1 MKGWVE
7 KEIHKYF
14 AWRQVFKSDIK
25 DLTAEMEVMRK
36 GLDRERIRSSEL
48 EIKLAALNQDMT
60 FQIQVIQWPIYLCSS

>member
-1 MKGWVE
+1 M
-7 KEIHKYF
+7 
-14 AWRQVFKSDIK
+14 FKSDIK

-60 FQIQVIQWPIYLCSS
+60 FQIQVILWPIYLCSS

>member
-7 KEIHKYF
+7 IVIHKYF